1 MTAALPLNID
11 VHAFNKM
18 REAGR
23 DYLLLDVREP
33 HELDICGFE
42 EAVLMPMATVPEKI
56 SDLTRDKTIVVL
68 CRSGKRSLNV
78 TNFLR
83 AQGFGNA
90 TNLEGGVLAWSD
102 EIDPTMTKY

>member
-1 MTAALPLNID
+1 MTTPLPLNID

-23 DYLLLDVREP
+23 DYQLLDIREP

-42 EAVLMPMATVPEKI
+42 ESIAIPMGALPEKL
-56 SDLTRDKTIVVL
+56 DALGHDNPIVVL
-68 CRSGKRSLNV
+68 CRSGQRSLRV
-78 TNFLR
+78 TNYLR
-83 AQGFGNA
+83 EQGFANA
-90 TNLEGGVLAWSD
+90 VNLEGGVLAWSD